1 MKCEYVVSGYAS
13 INRRTFNLL
22 SNFTWGLL
30 ILGKTSK
37 TIEDLAVTK
46 EKEEQEKVKNKPRV
60 TYSKVTSCVLIEEI
74 RRFLRVVILNL
85 KFLLVV

>member
-1 MKCEYVVSGYAS
+1 M
-13 INRRTFNLL
+13 
-22 SNFTWGLL
+22 SNFTWGFL

-46 EKEEQEKVKNKPRV
+46 EKDEQEKVKNKPRV

-74 RRFLRVVILNL
+74 RRFLRVIILNL
-85 KFLLVV
+85 KFLLVD